1 MPLNQ
6 LKRYPDLLDITGL
19 NILERKKS
27 LRAVFD
33 RDITNNTNFSFRGKL
48 IRPIFKEGV
57 IPLDILF
64 HHLTTVI
71 TDKATRKR
79 DFDMDRSKRLHW
91 IKYHIEEKKQ
101 NNILL
106 FSAKDKNGK
115 RTYIFDEDEMYV
127 IILEPKI
134 NANKEQYYYLLTAY
148 YLRGGDKKKIKNK
161 YKRRLQE
168 LL

>member
-6 LKRYPDLLDITGL
+6 LKKYPDLLDIAGL
-19 NILERKKS
+19 NITERKKS

-48 IRPIFKEGV
+48 IRPIFKEGE
-57 IPLDILF
+57 IPMDILF

-71 TDKATRKR
+71 TNKATRKR

-91 IKYHIEEKKQ
+91 VKYQIEEKKT
-101 NNILL
+101 NNILI
-106 FSAKDKNGK
+106 FSSRDKNGK

-127 IILEPKI
+127 VILEPKI